1 MKATFI
7 GREANEAS
15 FRMEFTAEDFNAAV
29 IRAYQHNKGK
39 FSVDGFRQGKAP
51 RKLIEAK
58 YGEDIFFEDAINDLF
73 AEGYPAAI
81 DEMGLSPVDRPSAEF
96 DAIEAGKG
104 FGVAVKVTVAPE
116 IALKDYKGVK
126 VAKVDTAITEE
137 DVLKDLEALRKR
149 NARMVVVERP
159 AREGDTVLIDYAGF
173 VDGDQ
178 FDGGTAERQPLA
190 LGSGTFIPGF
200 EEQLVGA
207 IPGEERDVTVSFP
220 ADYHMEALADK
231 QAVFKCKVHEIKE
244 TELPAV
250 DDDFAKDVSEF
261 DTLEELKND
270 TRAKLETAAKNKA
283 EYDTK
288 NAVLEK
294 VYEAHDVDIPNAM
307 VEEQLD
313 EMLQEFDQQ
322 LRYQGL
328 DLAKYFEYLGRD
340 ISEYRAELRPD
351 AYKKVKTRLL
361 VEAVADAEGLSA
373 SDEDIDSELAAM
385 AEQYK
390 MEPAKLRELMGAEG
404 IRYLIKDIRNRRA
417 VDFLFENAAIEA

>member
-15 FRMEFTAEDFNAAV
+15 FRMEFTAEDFDTAV
-29 IRAYQHNKGK
+29 IRAYQKNKGK

-58 YGEDIFFEDAINDLF
+58 YGDDIFFEDAINDLF
-73 AEGYPAAI
+73 AAGYPVAI
-81 DEMGLSPVDRPSAEF
+81 DELGLSPVDRPSAEF
-96 DAIEAGKG
+96 DEIEGGKG
-104 FGVAVKVTVAPE
+104 FGVTVKVTVAPE

-126 VAKVDTAITEE
+126 VSKVDTTVSDE

-159 AREGDTVLIDYAGF
+159 AKEGDTVLLDYAGF

-178 FDGGTAERQPLA
+178 FEGGTAERQPLA
-190 LGSGTFIPGF
+190 LGSDTFIPGF

-207 IPGEERDVTVSFP
+207 APGEERDVTVSFP
-220 ADYHMEALADK
+220 ADYHSEALAGK
-231 QAVFKCKVHEIKE
+231 EAVFKCKVHEIKE
-244 TELPAV
+244 TELPAI

-261 DTLEELKND
+261 ETLEELKND

-294 VYEAHDVDIPNAM
+294 VYEAHDVDIPEAM

-340 ISEYRAELRPD
+340 IREYRAELKPD

-373 SDEDIDSELAAM
+373 SDEDIDSELTAM

-417 VDFLFENAAIEA
+417 VDFLFENAVIEA